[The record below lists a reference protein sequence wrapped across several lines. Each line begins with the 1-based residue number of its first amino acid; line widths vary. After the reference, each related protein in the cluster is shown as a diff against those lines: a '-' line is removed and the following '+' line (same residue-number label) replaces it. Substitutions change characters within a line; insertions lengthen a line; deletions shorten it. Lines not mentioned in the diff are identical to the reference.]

1 MLRLAFQPPTLS
13 SQVELLPP
21 ADTNAERVAARL
33 AGLATLRAEP
43 ARRMCRKLLDRA
55 DGVLRRRGVLLEWE
69 VTPDGH
75 RLSWQ
80 EGRRDHRILL
90 PPDAPPPRRVVLLPP
105 GSFRRR
111 VWAVTGDAE
120 LLEVAAVHGSS
131 RRLRLM
137 DGDAKTLCRVCVD
150 CAITGEARHDGTLPR
165 QSRVRVIPVKGYE
178 ALAARVVA
186 RLSRQPGWRAC
197 SGSIFDDLIR
207 CSGGHG
213 EASAS
218 GRPRS
223 EGENPAGA
231 LGDLLR
237 SMDMHRKAVD
247 PAGDPEAL
255 HDFRV
260 CLRRLRTLLGQ
271 GASTG
276 KASRLRAGLKWLGR
290 VSGTA
295 RDLDVQA
302 RDLERAFREQC
313 PGERA
318 SRRYVAARVEASRLD
333 AHRNLRDAF
342 ESKRHARVRRTLR
355 SGLGATPPSGKEGVG
370 RSGVLPKAEARIP
383 KLYRTALRQGDGLDQ
398 DAPDECF
405 HRLRK
410 TIKKLRY
417 LLESLPAQGADE
429 GRDTTIKSL
438 KGMQTTLGDLNDVC
452 VRRALLDGLRTE
464 TAAHPGRP
472 EGALRCLDTLL
483 DHCKER
489 RSVLKARVMQ
499 HFEKLCTTR
508 ARREL
513 LGSGSPKED
522 PSR

>member
-1 MLRLAFQPPTLS
+1 MAFRPPASSTL
-13 SQVELLPP
+13 VELRSP

-43 ARRMCRKLLDRA
+43 ARRMCRRLLDRA
-55 DGVLRRRGVLLEWE
+55 DGILRRRGVLLEWE

-90 PPDAPPPRRVVLLPP
+90 PPDAPPPRRVLLLPP
-105 GSFRRR
+105 GGFRRR
-111 VWAVTGDAE
+111 VAAVTGDAE
-120 LLEVAAVHGSS
+120 LLEVAVVHGSS
-131 RRLRLM
+131 RRLRLL

-150 CAITGEARHDGTLPR
+150 CAVTGEARPDGARPR
-165 QSRVRVIPVKGYE
+165 HGRVRVIPVKGYE

-186 RLSRQPGWRAC
+186 RLSGQAGWKAC
-197 SGSIFDDLIR
+197 SGSIFDDLLR
-207 CSGGHG
+207 RSGAHG
-213 EASAS
+213 EAPAS
-218 GRPRS
+218 GRPRP
-223 EGENPAGA
+223 EGGNLAGA

-237 SMDMHRKAVD
+237 SMDRHRQAID

-260 CLRRLRTLLGQ
+260 CLRRLRTLLGP
-271 GASTG
+271 GAATG
-276 KASRLRAGLKWLGR
+276 KASRLGAGLRWLGR
-290 VSGTA
+290 VSGAA

-302 RDLERAFREQC
+302 RDLGRAFREQC

-318 SRRYVAARVEASRLD
+318 AHRYVAARVEASRLD
-333 AHRNLRDAF
+333 AHRKLREAF
-342 ESKRHARVRRTLR
+342 ESKRHARLRRTLR
-355 SGLGATPPSGKEGVG
+355 TGLDVAPSGKERVG
-370 RSGVLPKAEARIP
+370 RSGVLPKAVARVP
-383 KLYRTALRQGDGLDQ
+383 KLYRTALRQGGGLDH

-417 LLESLPAQGADE
+417 LLESLPAQGVDQ
-429 GRDTTIKSL
+429 GRDTTIRSL
-438 KGMQTTLGDLNDVC
+438 KGLQSALGDLNDLC
-452 VRRALLDGLRTE
+452 VRSALLEGLRTGV
-464 TAAHPGRP
+464 AAHPGRP

-499 HFEKLCTTR
+499 HFEKLSTR
-508 ARREL
+508 RTRREL
-513 LGSGSPKED
+513 LGGGAPEED